1 MNDQNLQINS
11 RIQIPF
17 WEIVFTASRS
27 GGPGG
32 QHVNKTNS
40 RITLHWSIQDTSSLS
55 EIQKKRVLKNLSSR
69 VNHEG
74 VLLFHVEESR
84 SQHRNKE
91 IALER
96 LKNILLEALKVPKKR
111 KPTKPSKASKE
122 RRLSDKKSRS
132 TLKNL
137 RKKITE

>member
-11 RIQIPF
+11 RIQIPS

-40 RITLHWSIQDTSSLS
+40 KITLHWSIQDTSVLS
-55 EIQKKRVLKNLSSR
+55 DIQKNRVLRNLGSR

-74 VLLFHVEESR
+74 VLLLHVEESR

-96 LKNILLEALKVPKKR
+96 LKVLLLEALKVPKK
-111 KPTKPSKASKE
+111 
-122 RRLSDKKSRS
+122 KK
-132 TLKNL
+132 TH
-137 RKKITE
+137 